1 MRVQIAHG
9 TLDRMIHSQEQT
21 GWSQLFDSRNGR
33 ILLENLTAYIF
44 LAPSLLLVF
53 LFGLFP
59 VAFAFFVSL
68 HRWRRL
74 PENYEGLDS
83 FYQGLG
89 NLAFVLF
96 FWMALAA
103 LAYAGWALWRTR
115 DTLQQRRIDLIL
127 VIPAILNAAVI
138 LAMVNWIFTLIPVIL
153 GIPARLRGQP
163 LESGLFVDE
172 LIHSFS
178 FKQPAAA
185 ADTMGVLLLA
195 AVITSM
201 IGLYLVRHLDGLHHL
216 VVMTVAALS
225 AAAGLLVL
233 RLTVTEVQSAIDTA
247 GGSPP
252 IWSQI
257 ILISIGVL
265 LMAAAYALWQHA
277 TRSQNDR
284 RFAFQSL
291 VAIFLL
297 IGGYVLVVQ
306 LPLALAEADRRV
318 LQSLNVTVMY
328 SAFSIP
334 FQLIFGLALALL
346 LFQKIRYRSFFRVMF
361 FLPYVMPAVATSA
374 IFSIVFSNR
383 PNAPA
388 NQTLSVFG
396 IETQNWLMEPEGVLR
411 LIFGPGVP
419 DWLAGPGLALTA
431 ILIFNI
437 WTYAGFAAVIFLAG
451 LGNIP
456 RELYEASRID
466 GASGWQSFRF
476 VTVPLLS
483 PTIFFQVLIATIGT
497 FQAFTQIWLMRQPGA
512 YDAVDTISIYIF
524 QNVRSAH
531 PDYAYGS
538 ALAFVLFFV
547 ILALT
552 LFQNRML
559 GRRVFYG

>member
-9 TLDRMIHSQEQT
+9 TLDRMVHDQEQT
-21 GWSQLFDSRNGR
+21 GWSRLFDSRNGR
-33 ILLENLTAYIF
+33 ILLENLTAYLF

-74 PENYEGLDS
+74 PENYEGLNS

-96 FWMALAA
+96 FWLALAA
-103 LAYAGWALWRTR
+103 LAYAGWTLWR
-115 DTLQQRRIDLIL
+115 TLQQRRSNLIL
-127 VIPAILNAAVI
+127 MIPAILNAAAI
-138 LAMVNWIFTLIPVIL
+138 LAAVNWVFTLIPVIL
-153 GIPARLRGQP
+153 NIPARLRGQP
-163 LESGLFVDE
+163 LGSGLFVDE
-172 LIHSFS
+172 LIRSFS
-178 FKQPAAA
+178 FGQPIAAA
-185 ADTMGVLLLA
+185 NTMALLLLA
-195 AVITSM
+195 AVITSL
-201 IGLYLVRHLDGLHHL
+201 IGLSIVRHLDGLQHL
-216 VVMTVAALS
+216 TVMTVAALS
-225 AAAGLLVL
+225 AATGLLLL
-233 RLTVTEVQSAIDTA
+233 RLTMAEVQSAIDTA
-247 GGSPP
+247 SGSPP

-257 ILISIGVL
+257 VLISMGVL

-277 TRSQNDR
+277 IRRHNDR
-284 RFAFQSL
+284 RFALQSL
-291 VAIFLL
+291 AAIFLL
-297 IGGYVLVVQ
+297 IGGYVLMVQ
-306 LPLALAEADRRV
+306 LPLALADADRRV

-334 FQLIFGLALALL
+334 VQLIFGLALAVL

-361 FLPYVMPAVATSA
+361 FLPYVMPAVATAA

-388 NQTLSVFG
+388 NQILSVFG

-411 LIFGPGVP
+411 LIFGPGIP

-456 RELYEASRID
+456 KELYEASRID
-466 GASGWQSFRF
+466 GASGWQSFRY
-476 VTVPLLS
+476 VTIPLLS
-483 PTIFFQVLIATIGT
+483 PTLFFQVLIATIGT